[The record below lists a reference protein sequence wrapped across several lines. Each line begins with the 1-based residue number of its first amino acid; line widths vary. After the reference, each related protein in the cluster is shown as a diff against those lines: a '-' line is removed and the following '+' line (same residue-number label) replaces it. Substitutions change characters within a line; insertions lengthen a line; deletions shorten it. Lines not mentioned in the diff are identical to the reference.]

1 MAKTEYINYRI
12 SKSNEAFEDAE
23 LLAKNQRWNSC
34 VNRLYYSSFYLLT
47 ALLYRHQIK
56 ANTHNGTKTAFFLYF
71 VKENKISKDLGKLY
85 STLFDWRQ
93 QSDYTD
99 FTDFDEDT
107 VKPLMRNVAE
117 LNGKLKQLLSGE

>member
-23 LLAKNQRWNSC
+23 LLVKNQRWNSC

-71 VKENKISKDLGKLY
+71 VKENRISKELGKLY

-93 QSDYTD
+93 QGDYTD
-99 FTDFDEDT
+99 FTDFE
-107 VKPLMRNVAE
+107 
-117 LNGKLKQLLSGE
+117 